1 MITVSPPTMNAC
13 DELLRP
19 TPNSRRGRTQAL
31 VYRDTAYTYDDLE
44 AMVNRVGHALLRT
57 GIDRGDRVLL
67 LLKDSP
73 DFVTCYLAAIKVGGV
88 AVALN
93 TRCAP
98 KDLRFALD
106 DTGCRVIVI
115 DFEFLDIYIQAVAG
129 REGPAPLLVVRGANA
144 AAPAPAITLA
154 AFRGGQPDR
163 LVSTPMSPDDMA
175 FWIYTSGTTG
185 APKAAVHRHSDVLLG
200 DRHIGEI
207 LGVKP
212 GDKLYSSSKLF
223 FAFALGHCLL
233 GGLRVGAT
241 LILHDGWPDSATVAE
256 TVAHYRPD
264 FVFSVP
270 TVYRN
275 LLRDGCAETG
285 AFESVRCF
293 VSAGE
298 KLPANLFERWRAATG
313 KPILEG
319 IGATETI
326 FLTIA
331 NTPAAYRAGSTGRP
345 QPGVGIRLLDE
356 HDEPINEPGRS
367 GLLWVRIG
375 SLCSGYW
382 NQPEK
387 TSASFCDGWHR
398 TGDAFSFDA
407 DGWWY
412 HLGRG
417 DDLLKISGQWVSPM
431 EIEDCALGTPGVID
445 AAVVGVPNTD
455 GLVRLAMFVVPADS
469 DARDGLALRL
479 QDRIKLQLSIYK
491 CPRNITFVDEIP
503 RTATGKVQR
512 FRLRELAVQPA

>member
-1 MITVSPPTMNAC
+1 MITALPATMNAC

-19 TPNSRRGRTQAL
+19 KLNDGRGHAHAL
-31 VYRDTAYTYDDLE
+31 IYRDTAYTYDDLG
-44 AMVNRVGHALLRT
+44 AMVNRFGHALLRA

-73 DFVTCYLAAIKVGGV
+73 DFVACYLAAMKVGSVPV
-88 AVALN
+88 AVN

-106 DTGCRVIVI
+106 DTGCRVIFI
-115 DFEFLDIYIQAVAG
+115 DLEFLDIYTHAITG
-129 REGPAPLLVVRGANA
+129 RDRPAPVLVVRGADVA
-144 AAPAPAITLA
+144 IPAPAITLA
-154 AFRGGQPDR
+154 AFRAGQPDR

-175 FWIYTSGTTG
+175 YWIYTSGTTG
-185 APKAAVHRHSDVLLG
+185 TPKAAVHLHRDVLLG
-200 DRHIGEI
+200 DRHMGEI

-212 GDKLYSSSKLF
+212 GDKVYSSSKLF

-241 LILHDGWPDSATVAE
+241 LILHDGWPDSATVAD

-275 LLRDGCAETG
+275 LLRDGRAETG
-285 AFESVRCF
+285 AFDSVRCF

-298 KLPANLFERWRAATG
+298 KLPATLFERWRVATG

-356 HDEPINEPGRS
+356 HEEPVTEPGRS

-387 TSASFCDGWHR
+387 TRASFDDGWYC

-417 DDLLKISGQWVSPM
+417 DDLLKISGQWVSPI

-445 AAVVGVPNTD
+445 AAVVGVPNSD
-455 GLVRLAMFVVPADS
+455 GLVRLAMFIVPTDF
-469 DARDGLALRL
+469 DARDDLATRL
-479 QDRIKLQLSIYK
+479 QDRIKSQLSIYK

-512 FRLRELAVQPA
+512 FRLRELATQAA